1 MFSAF
6 FVIFVRQTTPKP
18 QTLRTMKKSFT
29 RFTLSAILLLFSGI
43 TISYAQQAT
52 SREHLPT
59 EKHAKKERAKR
70 AHKGWRLVWSDEFGG
85 DEIDG
90 TSWQRCLRYGS
101 PWNRHMSLLDT
112 LVKVQGGVVE
122 LWGINTPEGYQDS
135 LKFLTGGLDS
145 RGMRAI
151 RNGRIDVRA
160 RLDQAQ
166 GFWPAIWMMPESNL
180 SWPEAGEIDIMEHLN
195 FDDYIYQTVHSGHI
209 EGLRQPKTQHDHKEK
224 VDVTVFN
231 VYSVEITPNEIIY
244 YINGRRTFSYPRLEP
259 EPEGQYPFDDYE
271 YYMILSAQ
279 LGGHWIGP
287 IEADQLPVKME
298 VDYVRFYEK
307 K

>member
-1 MFSAF
+1 M
-6 FVIFVRQTTPKP
+6 
-18 QTLRTMKKSFT
+18 
-29 RFTLSAILLLFSGI
+29 
-43 TISYAQQAT
+43 
-52 SREHLPT
+52 
-59 EKHAKKERAKR
+59 
-70 AHKGWRLVWSDEFGG
+70 WSDEFGG

-101 PWNRHMSLLDT
+101 PWNRHMSLLDS

-122 LWGINTPEGYQDS
+122 LWGINRPEGYQDS

-180 SWPEAGEIDIMEHLN
+180 PWPEAGEIDIMEHLN

-287 IEADQLPVKME
+287 IEAEQLPVKME

>member
-1 MFSAF
+1 M
-6 FVIFVRQTTPKP
+6 RN
-18 QTLRTMKKSFT
+18 SFT
-29 RFTLSAILLLFSGI
+29 RFTLSVILLIFSGI
-43 TISYAQQAT
+43 TISSAQQTT

-101 PWNRHMSLLDT
+101 PWNRHMSLLDS

-122 LWGINTPEGYQDS
+122 LWGINRPEGYQDS

-180 SWPEAGEIDIMEHLN
+180 PWPEAGEIDIMEHLN

-231 VYSVEITPNEIIY
+231 VYSVEITSNEIIY
-244 YINGRRTFSYPRLEP
+244 YINGRRTFSYPRLDP

-279 LGGHWIGP
+279 LGGHWIGL
-287 IEADQLPVKME
+287 IEAKHLPVKME

>member
-1 MFSAF
+1 M
-6 FVIFVRQTTPKP
+6 RN
-18 QTLRTMKKSFT
+18 SFT
-29 RFTLSAILLLFSGI
+29 RFALSAILLLFSGI
-43 TISYAQQAT
+43 TISSAQQTT

-70 AHKGWRLVWSDEFGG
+70 AHKGWRLVWSDEFSG

-180 SWPEAGEIDIMEHLN
+180 PWPEAGEIDIMEHLN

-231 VYSVEITPNEIIY
+231 VYSVEITSNEIIY
-244 YINGRRTFSYPRLEP
+244 YINGHRTFSYSRLDP

-287 IEADQLPVKME
+287 IDAKHLPVKME

>member
-1 MFSAF
+1 M
-6 FVIFVRQTTPKP
+6 
-18 QTLRTMKKSFT
+18 
-29 RFTLSAILLLFSGI
+29 
-43 TISYAQQAT
+43 
-52 SREHLPT
+52 
-59 EKHAKKERAKR
+59 
-70 AHKGWRLVWSDEFGG
+70 WSDEFSG

-101 PWNRHMSLLDT
+101 PWNRHMSLLDS

-122 LWGINTPEGYQDS
+122 LWGINTPDGYQDS

-180 SWPEAGEIDIMEHLN
+180 PWPEAGEIDIMEHLN

-224 VDVTVFN
+224 VDVTIFN
-231 VYSVEITPNEIIY
+231 VYSVEITSSEIIY
-244 YINGRRTFSYPRLEP
+244 YINNRKTFTYPRLEP

-287 IEADQLPVKME
+287 IEAEQLPVKME

>member
-1 MFSAF
+1 M
-6 FVIFVRQTTPKP
+6 RN
-18 QTLRTMKKSFT
+18 SFA
-29 RFTLSAILLLFSGI
+29 RFAISAILLLFSSI
-43 TISYAQQAT
+43 TISSAQQIT

-101 PWNRHMSLLDT
+101 PWNRHMSLLDS

-180 SWPEAGEIDIMEHLN
+180 PWPEAGEIDIMEHLN

-244 YINGRRTFSYPRLEP
+244 YINGRRTFSYPRLDP

-287 IEADQLPVKME
+287 IEAEQLPVKME
-298 VDYVRFYEK
+298 VDYVRFYLPK
-307 K
+307 KQKADKKK